1 MRERNSEWD
10 RGGTAIL
17 VVDVGA
23 SHVKALASGQTERRR
38 FRSGSEFSAAQ
49 MVAGVLDRVG
59 DWHYDVV
66 SVGIPAL
73 VKSGAVVREP
83 VNLGPGW
90 VGFDYEAA
98 FGRPT
103 KVVNDA
109 AMQALGAYE
118 GGRMLFLGLG
128 TGLGSA
134 MVIEGI
140 VQPMELGHLPFK
152 KATYE
157 DYVGERGLD
166 RLGRERWRK
175 RVVQTIEHFAA
186 ALEPDYVVLGGGN
199 ADELGQLPPDV
210 RLGGNADAFRGG
222 FLLWDEQR
230 RQVSS
235 LTP

>member
-1 MRERNSEWD
+1 
-10 RGGTAIL
+10 
-17 VVDVGA
+17 
-23 SHVKALASGQTERRR
+23 
-38 FRSGSEFSAAQ
+38 
-49 MVAGVLDRVG
+49 
-59 DWHYDVV
+59 
-66 SVGIPAL
+66 
-73 VKSGAVVREP
+73 
-83 VNLGPGW
+83 
-90 VGFDYEAA
+90 
-98 FGRPT
+98 
-103 KVVNDA
+103 
-109 AMQALGAYE
+109 
-118 GGRMLFLGLG
+118 MLFLGLG